1 MTFQEHT
8 YLRRQILSSHWTI
21 EDMVY
26 GSIGTN
32 PNTGKHAINS
42 HFRQNNAAYQSALP
56 MAVKAIR
63 KEWNNIIYPHP
74 VDFEDLYDRVKR
86 VLKNKG
92 VPGLNIPGIGL
103 VTLYDISLNIG
114 CNIYP
119 KVLPEKYVYIH
130 YNCVHVSAELLLKRK
145 IKTSTIDV
153 KEFQNL
159 FPSESAMEI
168 EDILCIYREQIKK
181 EYSTFDYHNLKE
193 VPEDGICCI
202 DE

>member
-56 MAVKAIR
+56 AAVKAIR

-74 VDFEDLYDRVKR
+74 VDFEDLYERVK
-86 VLKNKG
+86 KYIASIEG
-92 VPGLNIPGIGL
+92 VGL
-103 VTLYDISLNIG
+103 VVLYDVSLNIG
-114 CNIYP
+114 CNLYP
-119 KVLPEKYVYIH
+119 KVLPDKYVYLH
-130 YNCVHVSAELLLKRK
+130 GTTCPVFKSAAKLLPESKLDPVKV
-145 IKTSTIDV
+145 DV
-153 KEFQNL
+153 KLFQDI
-159 FPSESAMEI
+159 FPYESAMEI
-168 EDILCIYREQIKK
+168 EDILCCYNDDIMNDRFTTKSLALLPSDDIAI
-181 EYSTFDYHNLKE
+181 SS
-193 VPEDGICCI
+193 
-202 DE
+202 